1 MRTRRSA
8 TELRAQGDSD
18 AHASACASAREGSSA
33 EMGVR
38 ELRLRADLDART
50 LRISPAPH
58 TPAPRS
64 DNVLDVSLSVKGVP
78 VTEIEDPRPVVK
90 AEEKDDTITV
100 TWTAK
105 DGFEPADDLK
115 VTIAACYD
123 AGVLKGRKWRKGK
136 DDIKKNLKAQCT
148 NKVVVGL
155 DASEGEYTHMFD
167 EDTPDGDYFIKIYV
181 YDPSDEPDTYIGYG
195 KSEGQFTV
203 SAINPVTPGLVTGVI
218 ISAVLGPA
226 IITGYMLWDM
236 VLSPHAKAAAGK

>member
-1 MRTRRSA
+1 MRIRRSA

-64 DNVLDVSLSVKGVP
+64 DNVLDVTLAVKGVAYP
-78 VTEIEDPRPVVK
+78 TLVEPRPVVK
-90 AEEKDDTITV
+90 AEEEEDTITV

-105 DGFEPADDLK
+105 DGVVPADDLK

-123 AGVLKGRKWRKGK
+123 AGVLKGRKWRKPK

-148 NKVVVGL
+148 NKVVVGA
-155 DASEGEYTHMFD
+155 DASKGTYTHMFD
-167 EDTPDGDYFIKIYV
+167 EDTPDGDYFIKIYIHG
-181 YDPSDEPDTYIGYG
+181 DEPDTYIGYG

>member
-8 TELRAQGDSD
+8 TELHAQGDSD

-33 EMGVR
+33 GMGVR

-64 DNVLDVSLSVKGVP
+64 DNVLDVTLAVKGVA

-90 AEEKDDTITV
+90 AEEEDDKITV
-100 TWTAK
+100 TWSAK
-105 DGFEPADDLK
+105 PGVTVEGTK

-123 AGVLKGRKWRKGK
+123 AGVLKGRKWRKPK

-148 NKVVVGL
+148 NKVVVGEDL
-155 DASEGEYTHMFD
+155 SAGSVEHMFD

-181 YDPSDEPDTYIGYG
+181 HGDEADTYTGYG

>member
-64 DNVLDVSLSVKGVP
+64 ENVLDVTLAVKDVDYP
-78 VTEIEDPRPVVK
+78 TLEEPRPVVK
-90 AEEKDDTITV
+90 AEEEEDKIKV

-105 DGFEPADDLK
+105 DGFEPADGTK
-115 VTIAACYD
+115 VTIAACYG
-123 AGVLKGRKWRKGK
+123 AGVLKGRKWRKRK
-136 DDIKKNLKAQCT
+136 DEIKKNLKAQCT
-148 NKVVVGL
+148 NKVVVGE
-155 DASEGEYTHMFD
+155 DASKGSIEHMFD

-181 YDPSDEPDTYIGYG
+181 HGDEPDTYIGYG
-195 KSEGQFTV
+195 ESEGQFTV

>member
-64 DNVLDVSLSVKGVP
+64 TDVIEVNLAVKGVP

-90 AEEKDDTITV
+90 AEEEEDTITV
-100 TWTAK
+100 TW
-105 DGFEPADDLK
+105 DPAAAGTK

-136 DDIKKNLKAQCT
+136 DDIKKNLKARCT
-148 NKVVVGL
+148 NKVVVGA
-155 DASEGEYTHMFD
+155 DASTGTYTHMFD

-181 YDPSDEPDTYIGYG
+181 HGDEPDTYVAYG
-195 KSEGQFTV
+195 ESEGQFTV

>member
-58 TPAPRS
+58 TPAPHS
-64 DNVLDVSLSVKGVP
+64 DNVLNVNLAVKGVAVP
-78 VTEIEDPRPVVK
+78 TLVEPRPVVK
-90 AEEKDDTITV
+90 AEEEEDTITV
-100 TWTAK
+100 TWTPKA
-105 DGFEPADDLK
+105 GFVPTDDLK

-148 NKVVVGL
+148 NKVVVGA
-155 DASEGEYTHMFD
+155 DASTGTYTHMFD

-181 YDPSDEPDTYIGYG
+181 HGDEPDTYIGYG